1 MQTNSFS
8 ILHFTLLILL
18 VIVGAFMAVLDTT
31 VVDIIVPRL
40 KGPLSTDM
48 YGVQW
53 VITSYMI
60 AAAVGL
66 LIVEWMIK
74 KFGNKWIYVISVAI
88 FTIASFL
95 CGIANSLSFIIIA
108 RVIQGF
114 AEALIM
120 VTAQAMLFGF
130 FPPEKRGIAMGIFAL
145 GVAFA
150 PAIGPTLGG
159 YLTEWFSWRAVFFV
173 NVPIGIVL
181 VIFGSLLLP
190 DNDERKDEKLN
201 FISVTFLTI
210 ATVALLV
217 ILSKGQQYEWFNS
230 SFIVYLS
237 FITLFGVMF
246 FIISEMLSKESLF
259 DYSLFKNAYYT
270 LGILIYFVLLGFSM
284 YQYFYLIPMFYEH
297 IKGLSSIQTGL
308 GVLGFGIW
316 IGVFSLIAGAL
327 SDKFSPIPVLI
338 VGAIIYLISSFV
350 LFPSINYYTPF
361 YEAVLKTMPF
371 GIAMGLFFAPITVLV
386 MNNSNGKIEQAIMT
400 MDYVRFIGG
409 SFGTAIATN
418 NLMFYSNKEFD
429 GMSIFQNYH
438 VTRDFVLGLEKFFGD
453 AGIEIFRNLK
463 EFMSANYGFKYVWLD
478 AGFWGLVGSVFV
490 FALLFFKSR
499 KIKMENVTM
508 ENGK

>member
-1 MQTNSFS
+1 MQTKILNSQFS
-8 ILHFTLLILL
+8 ILNLTTWVLL
-18 VIVGAFMAVLDTT
+18 VVVGAFMAVLDTT

-53 VITSYMI
+53 VITAYMI

-66 LIVEWMIK
+66 LLVEWMIK
-74 KFGNKWIYVISVAI
+74 KFGNKWIYIIAVGV
-88 FTIASFL
+88 FTVASFL
-95 CGIANSLSFIIIA
+95 CGISNSLSFIIVA

-190 DNDERKDEKLN
+190 DRDERKDEKLN
-201 FISVTFLTI
+201 FISVAFLTV
-210 ATVALLV
+210 ATVALL
-217 ILSKGQQYEWFNS
+217 ILLSKGQQYGWFNS
-230 SFIVYLS
+230 SLIVYLA
-237 FITLFGVMF
+237 FATFFGALF
-246 FIISEMLSKESLF
+246 FIMSEYYSKESLF
-259 DYSLFKNAYYT
+259 DYTLFKNPNYS

-316 IGVFSLIAGAL
+316 IGVFSMIAGAL
-327 SDKFSPIPVLI
+327 SDKFSPVPVLI
-338 VGAIIYLISSFV
+338 VGAVIYLYSSFV
-350 LFPSINYYTPF
+350 LFPTLNYYTPI

-386 MNNSNGKIEQAIMT
+386 MNNSNGKIEQGIMT

-418 NLMFYSNKEFD
+418 NLVYYSNKEFD
-429 GMSIFQNYH
+429 GMVSIQNH
-438 VTRDFVLGLEKFFGD
+438 HIVSDFVSALESYFGK
-453 AGIEIFRNLK
+453 AGIEIFRML
-463 EFMSANYGFKYVWLD
+463 ESFMSANYGYKYVWLD
-478 AGFWGLVGSVFV
+478 AGFWGFVGSLFV
-490 FALLFFKSR
+490 FALLFVKKR
-499 KIKMENVTM
+499 KVKGTI
-508 ENGK
+508 

>member
-1 MQTNSFS
+1 MQTKTLNSQFS
-8 ILHFTLLILL
+8 ILNLTTWVLL
-18 VIVGAFMAVLDTT
+18 VVVGAFMAVLDTT

-53 VITSYMI
+53 VITAYMI

-66 LIVEWMIK
+66 LIVEWLIK
-74 KFGNKWIYVISVAI
+74 KFGNKWIYIISVAV
-88 FTIASFL
+88 FTVASFL

-108 RVIQGF
+108 RVLQGF
-114 AEALIM
+114 AEAMIM
-120 VTAQAMLFGF
+120 VTAQAMLFSF
-130 FPPEKRGIAMGIFAL
+130 FPPEKRGVAMGIFAL

-173 NVPIGIVL
+173 NVPIGLVL

-190 DNDERKDEKLN
+190 DNDEKREEKLN
-201 FISVTFLTI
+201 FTSVAFLTV
-210 ATVALLV
+210 ATVSLLV
-217 ILSKGQQYEWFNS
+217 LLSKGQQYGWFNS
-230 SFIVYLS
+230 PLIVYLA
-237 FITLFGVMF
+237 FATFFGALF
-246 FIISEMLSKESLF
+246 FIMSEYYSKDSLF
-259 DYSLFKNAYYT
+259 DYSLFKNPKYS

-284 YQYFYLIPMFYEH
+284 YQYFYLIPMYYEH

-316 IGVFSLIAGAL
+316 IGVFSMIAGAL

-338 VGAIIYLISSFV
+338 TGAVIYLISSFV
-350 LFPSINYYTPF
+350 LFPSLNYYTPF
-361 YEAVLKTMPF
+361 WEAVLKTMPF

-386 MNNSNGKIEQAIMT
+386 MNNSNGKIEQGIMT

-418 NLMFYSNKEFD
+418 NLVFYSNKEFD
-429 GMSIFQNYH
+429 GMVSIQNYH
-438 VTRDFVLGLEKFFGD
+438 IVSDFVSGLENYFGK
-453 AGIEIFRNLK
+453 AGIEIFRIL
-463 EFMSANYGFKYVWLD
+463 ESFMSADYGYKYVWLD
-478 AGFWGLVGSVFV
+478 AGFWGLVGSLFV
-490 FALLFFKSR
+490 FMLLLVKRSR
-499 KIKMENVTM
+499 NV
-508 ENGK
+508 N

>member
-1 MQTNSFS
+1 MNGFRWSS
-8 ILHFTLLILL
+8 ELLTWIVL
-18 VIVGAFMAVLDTT
+18 VVTGAFMAVLDTT

-53 VITSYMI
+53 VITAYMI

-66 LIVEWMIK
+66 LIVEWLIK
-74 KFGNKWIYVISVAI
+74 KFGNKWIYIISVAV

-95 CGIANSLSFIIIA
+95 CGIANSLSFIIVA

-114 AEALIM
+114 AEAMIM

-181 VIFGSLLLP
+181 VVFGSLLLP
-190 DNDERKDEKLN
+190 DNDKRKEEKIN
-201 FISVTFLTI
+201 FISVAFLTV
-210 ATVALLV
+210 ATVALL
-217 ILSKGQQYEWFNS
+217 ILLSKGQQYGWFNS
-230 SFIVYLS
+230 PFIVYLA
-237 FITLFGVMF
+237 FITFFGMLF
-246 FIISEMLSKESLF
+246 FIMSEYYSKISLF
-259 DYSLFKNAYYT
+259 DYTLFKNPYYS
-270 LGILIYFVLLGFSM
+270 LGILIYFILLGFSM

-316 IGVFSLIAGAL
+316 IGVFSLVAGAL
-327 SDKFSPIPVLI
+327 SDRFSPVPVLI
-338 VGAIIYLISSFV
+338 AGALIYLFSSFV
-350 LFPSINYYTPF
+350 MFPSLNYYTPF
-361 YEAVLKTMPF
+361 YEAVIKTMPF

-386 MNNSNGKIEQAIMT
+386 MNNSNGKIEQGIMT

-418 NLMFYSNKEFD
+418 NLVYYSNKEFD
-429 GMSIFQNYH
+429 GMTSLQNSH
-438 VTRDFVLGLEKFFGD
+438 IVTDFVLELKYFLGEAGEEVFRMLE
-453 AGIEIFRNLK
+453 
-463 EFMSANYGFKYVWLD
+463 EFLSANYGFKYVWLD
-478 AGFWGLVGSVFV
+478 AGFWGLIGSLFV
-490 FALLFFKSR
+490 FALLLI
-499 KIKMENVTM
+499 KIFNRNTIKGLE
-508 ENGK
+508 

>member
-1 MQTNSFS
+1 M
-8 ILHFTLLILL
+8 
-18 VIVGAFMAVLDTT
+18 V
-31 VVDIIVPRL
+31 
-40 KGPLSTDM
+40 
-48 YGVQW
+48 
-53 VITSYMI
+53 
-60 AAAVGL
+60 
-66 LIVEWMIK
+66 K

>member
-217 ILSKGQQYEWFNS
+217 ILSKGQQYGWFNS

-237 FITLFGVMF
+237 FITFFGVMF

-308 GVLGFGIW
+308 GVLGFGI
-316 IGVFSLIAGAL
+316 
-327 SDKFSPIPVLI
+327 
-338 VGAIIYLISSFV
+338 
-350 LFPSINYYTPF
+350 
-361 YEAVLKTMPF
+361 
-371 GIAMGLFFAPITVLV
+371 
-386 MNNSNGKIEQAIMT
+386 
-400 MDYVRFIGG
+400 
-409 SFGTAIATN
+409 
-418 NLMFYSNKEFD
+418 
-429 GMSIFQNYH
+429 
-438 VTRDFVLGLEKFFGD
+438 
-453 AGIEIFRNLK
+453 
-463 EFMSANYGFKYVWLD
+463 
-478 AGFWGLVGSVFV
+478 
-490 FALLFFKSR
+490 
-499 KIKMENVTM
+499 
-508 ENGK
+508 